1 MKSMTKI
8 LSVVLVMLFFG
19 LNGQAQEW
27 LTIKSEALSRA
38 EKTGQ
43 PIILLFSGS
52 DWCAP
57 CVRLKKEVLNS
68 PTFIDFS
75 KDFVLL
81 NADFP
86 RKKTKDKELVKQNEA
101 LAEAF
106 NPKGIFPLV
115 VLMDSKGNRLGSMSY
130 GNEQPTEFI
139 HNLQQAI
146 VVR

>member
-1 MKSMTKI
+1 
-8 LSVVLVMLFFG
+8 MLFFS

-27 LTIKSEALSRA
+27 LTSKAEALSRA

-57 CVRLKKEVLNS
+57 CVRLKKEVLRS
-68 PTFIDFS
+68 PAFIDFS

-86 RKKTKDKELVKQNEA
+86 RKNTKDKELVKQNEA
-101 LAEAF
+101 LAETF

-115 VLMDSKGNRLGSMSY
+115 VLMDSDGNRLGSMRY
-130 GNEQPTEFI
+130 GNEQPKEFI